1 MLKEAMLYSSFS
13 RQLLTTHNVDSK
25 RFILAFSGGLD
36 SRVLLDLMARFIA
49 QFPIY
54 SCHAV
59 YVHHGLSNN
68 ADVWAE
74 KCLAW
79 AKQCGI
85 SCDVEHVMVETGNRI
100 SLEQAA
106 REARYNALAKHI
118 QQGDTLLTAQHSDDQ
133 IETFLLALK
142 RGSGPAGLASMPTIL
157 PFAKGKHLR
166 PLLNVTRAEIE
177 QYGKEHQLEWVED
190 ESNQDER
197 YDRNFIRHQI
207 TPRLVERWPGIHKAV
222 ARSSALCGEQ
232 EALLEELLST
242 QLAQATQSDGSLLL
256 ADNTTQRIGMALIR
270 QWLRQQKVVM
280 PSLAQLEQLW
290 FNVVLAKQ
298 DANPKLCWA
307 NVEVRRSQ
315 GKLYLLQQWSD
326 ISQWQA
332 PFEIDAICH
341 LPQELGTLQLS
352 QSSNDKVLR
361 YPRADEKVTVRF
373 CYQGD
378 PIKPLG
384 RSGSRKLKKLFQEYQ
399 VPSWLRS
406 RTPFI
411 FYGEKLVAVVGYFV
425 VADFAGDDLAII
437 TSNLTD

>member
-1 MLKEAMLYSSFS
+1 MLKEAMLYPSFS
-13 RQLLTTHNVDSK
+13 RQLLTIHNAGSK
-25 RFILAFSGGLD
+25 RFVLAFSGGLD

-49 QFPIY
+49 QFPTY

-59 YVHHGLSNN
+59 YVHHGLSKN

-79 AKQCGI
+79 AKQSGI
-85 SCDVEHVMVETGNRI
+85 SCDVERVMVETGNRI

-106 REARYNALAKHI
+106 REARYKALAKHV

-142 RGSGPAGLASMPTIL
+142 RGSGPAGLASMPVIL
-157 PFAKGKHLR
+157 PFAKGTHLR

-177 QYGKEHQLEWVED
+177 QYGKAHQLEWVED

-207 TPRLVERWPGIHKAV
+207 TPRLVERWSGIHKAV

-242 QLAQATQSDGSLLL
+242 QLAQATQQDGSLLL
-256 ADNTTQRIGMALIR
+256 AENTTQRVGMALIR
-270 QWLRQQKVVM
+270 QWLKRQKVVM
-280 PSLAQLEQLW
+280 PSLAQLEQIW

-298 DANPKLCWA
+298 DANPKLCWS

-315 GKLYLLQQWSD
+315 GKLYLLQQLSD

-332 PFEIDAICH
+332 SLELNVACQ
-341 LPQELGTLQLS
+341 LPQDLGTLVLS
-352 QSSNDKVLR
+352 DNGFDKALR
-361 YPRADEKVTVRF
+361 YPQKDEQVTVRF

-411 FYGEKLVAVVGYFV
+411 FYGDKLVAVVGYFV
-425 VADFAGDDLAII
+425 VADFSGDDIAINHRI
-437 TSNLTD
+437 

>member
-1 MLKEAMLYSSFS
+1 MLKDAMLYPSFS
-13 RQLLTTHNVDSK
+13 RQLLTIHNAGSK
-25 RFILAFSGGLD
+25 RFVLAFSGGLD

-49 QFPIY
+49 QFPTY

-79 AKQCGI
+79 AKQSGI
-85 SCDVEHVMVETGNRI
+85 SCDVERVMVETGNRI

-106 REARYNALAKHI
+106 REARYKALAKHV

-142 RGSGPAGLASMPTIL
+142 RGSGPAGLASMPVIL
-157 PFAKGKHLR
+157 PFAKGAHLR

-177 QYGKEHQLEWVED
+177 QYGKAHQLEWVED
-190 ESNQDER
+190 ESNQNER

-207 TPRLVERWPGIHKAV
+207 SPLLVERWSGIHKAV

-242 QLAQATQSDGSLLL
+242 QLTQATQQDGSLLL
-256 ADNTTQRIGMALIR
+256 ADNTTQRVGMALIR
-270 QWLRQQKVVM
+270 QWLKRQKVVM
-280 PSLAQLEQLW
+280 PSLAQLEQIW

-298 DANPKLCWA
+298 DANPKLCWS

-315 GKLYLLQQWSD
+315 GKLYLLQQWND

-332 PFEIDAICH
+332 SLELNVACQ
-341 LPQELGTLQLS
+341 LPQDLGALVLS
-352 QSSNDKVLR
+352 ESGCDKALR
-361 YPRADEKVTVRF
+361 YPQKDEQVTVRF

-411 FYGEKLVAVVGYFV
+411 FYGDKLVAVVGYFV
-425 VADFAGDDLAII
+425 VADFSGDDIAINHRI
-437 TSNLTD
+437 